1 MNSAALIT
9 MVLAQG
15 TVICLT
21 GFFFYK
27 VLTTPP
33 RQEPDS
39 FSDNDEES
47 VRTND

>member
-15 TVICLT
+15 IVICLT
-21 GFFFYK
+21 LYFFYK

-39 FSDNDEES
+39 YEENDDEL
-47 VRTND
+47 VRKND

>member
-1 MNSAALIT
+1 MNTAALIT

-15 TVICLT
+15 IVICLT

-33 RQEPDS
+33 VKEPDS
-39 FSDNDEES
+39 FEDNDDELI
-47 VRTND
+47 RKND